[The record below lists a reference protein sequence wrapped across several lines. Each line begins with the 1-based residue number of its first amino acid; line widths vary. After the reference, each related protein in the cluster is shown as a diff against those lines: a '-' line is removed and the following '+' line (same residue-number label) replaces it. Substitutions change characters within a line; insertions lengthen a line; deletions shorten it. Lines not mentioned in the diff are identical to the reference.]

1 MQYPQLL
8 CMYHIQKLVLLR
20 FKVYYI
26 HSKFVN
32 TEQKNCLGVG
42 GVRGVV
48 LGFFFVLPG
57 ANLVLID

>member
-1 MQYPQLL
+1 M
-8 CMYHIQKLVLLR
+8 LLR
-20 FKVYYI
+20 LKAYHI

-48 LGFFFVLPG
+48 LGGFFGLPG

>member
-1 MQYPQLL
+1 
-8 CMYHIQKLVLLR
+8 MYRIQNLVLLR
-20 FKVYYI
+20 FKVYRV

-48 LGFFFVLPG
+48 LGVLVFVLPG